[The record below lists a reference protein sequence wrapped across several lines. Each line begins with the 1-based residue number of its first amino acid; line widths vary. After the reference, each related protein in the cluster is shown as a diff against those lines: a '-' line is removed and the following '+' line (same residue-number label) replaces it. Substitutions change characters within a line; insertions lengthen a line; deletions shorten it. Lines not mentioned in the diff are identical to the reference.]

1 MKGFWHY
8 EFGGLIFG
16 GAYTWRGLFVEY
28 YGTLPLLQYE
38 LYSTRSYILP
48 ILLVGPNNI
57 VCEK

>member
-1 MKGFWHY
+1 MEGF
-8 EFGGLIFG
+8 GIMSLGRLIFG
-16 GAYTWRGLFVEY
+16 GAYTWRGLFAEY